1 MSEAKIG
8 ENNYNLGKSLSA
20 GTKALIS
27 AAISIVKNI
36 PPPIYVYRSD
46 GVTFMNT
53 FYSATKA
60 GGGIL

>member
-27 AAISIVKNI
+27 AAISIVKI
-36 PPPIYVYRSD
+36 TPPY
-46 GVTFMNT
+46 
-53 FYSATKA
+53 
-60 GGGIL
+60 LCL

>member
-8 ENNYNLGKSLSA
+8 ENNLGKSLSA

-36 PPPIYVYRSD
+36 PPLFMFIE
-46 GVTFMNT
+46 VTV
-53 FYSATKA
+53 
-60 GGGIL
+60 LLL